1 MDKFDRIQQLHRI
14 FSNRRTPIS
23 LASLSEKMECS
34 EKTVTRS
41 FDTLRDY
48 TQAPLEYDKA
58 LNGWYYRQDGQD
70 KFELPGL
77 WLTAAEIQGLAV
89 VMSISKGMD
98 LGLFEDDIDVIH
110 IAVDRLLESRQVD
123 SELFQSKVQ
132 FLPTSRQPSAAKT
145 FQKIT
150 EALLS
155 TRRLEL
161 HYCDYGGCK
170 TQREISPLKLVQYQE
185 NWYLDAWCHL
195 RKELRQ
201 FMLARIDLVNLN
213 DKAAK
218 DIPLEQ
224 QEAHFASS
232 YGIFAGKAKHTAKL
246 KFNGPAAREADSY
259 RWHPQ
264 QTGEWQSDCLLL
276 NIPYND
282 DRELLRTLLGFGDG
296 VEILA
301 PSALKKKLLT
311 KAKQIVTTYDPSLGG
326 GRF

>member
-48 TQAPLEYDKA
+48 TQAPLEYDKT

-98 LGLFEDDIDVIH
+98 LGLFEDEIDVIH

-123 SELFQSKVQ
+123 SELFESKVQ
-132 FLPTSRQPSAAKT
+132 FLPTTRQPSAAKT

-150 EALLS
+150 EALLN

-185 NWYLDAWCHL
+185 NWYLDAW
-195 RKELRQ
+195 
-201 FMLARIDLVNLN
+201 
-213 DKAAK
+213 
-218 DIPLEQ
+218 
-224 QEAHFASS
+224 
-232 YGIFAGKAKHTAKL
+232 
-246 KFNGPAAREADSY
+246 
-259 RWHPQ
+259 
-264 QTGEWQSDCLLL
+264 
-276 NIPYND
+276 
-282 DRELLRTLLGFGDG
+282 
-296 VEILA
+296 
-301 PSALKKKLLT
+301 
-311 KAKQIVTTYDPSLGG
+311 
-326 GRF
+326 